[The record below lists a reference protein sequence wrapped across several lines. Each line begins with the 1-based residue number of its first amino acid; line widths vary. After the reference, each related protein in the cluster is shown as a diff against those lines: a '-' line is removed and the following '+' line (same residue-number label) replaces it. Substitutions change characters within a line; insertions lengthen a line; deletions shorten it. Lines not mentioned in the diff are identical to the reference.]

1 MSCSKVPVLRD
12 CCRGCGKMNLDP
24 GAVGDLAFA
33 HENKVAGVS
42 LSPVTNFVVFRKS
55 LLVLSLFFFVAST
68 VMDVLRGTT
77 TAEAGL
83 HDSTAFANASWS
95 ATIPKGCTDLCASFQ
110 EAAAASGQAR
120 SSLSAASASASCLNV
135 CLSAG
140 SDFKLPG
147 DSGKNGTGSV
157 TLPCSVNASVA
168 AAGTDADYAVSC
180 SLSGGRASSEP
191 TQLKVQLEVVAQ
203 NRARVSACCLLVSLA
218 LVCSA
223 LRAWRDEEVSG
234 RRMKLSWLIAIGRP
248 FLISFL
254 PWYWMCG
261 VDDAV
266 RAGTMYKVSPAAA
279 VMAARAAIALP
290 IYRDLGGAI
299 LPVIPAA
306 IAGARLLKTLAP
318 AASLWAVLLNCLP
331 PVSFAFNWPLF
342 GLLYHTTGA
351 WWFLLAGL
359 MYSGNV
365 LVYTCCNRR
374 IQEATTPDTAYSAVN
389 KARTWTRVIKYVS
402 YGIMVFGIVA
412 EVRALGI
419 DREERDRDPPV
430 GVWDLLKLTFDYF
443 SGFYISLVA
452 VSDILLKAFALITAD
467 AVSAAGK
474 QQHHI
479 LVEHIRGP
487 VYIGGKT
494 KTKENKE
501 NKEIKEIKEIK
512 EKKTHGGATLKNT
525 ELVIQVTSKQG
536 EAAVEGK
543 G

>member
-1 MSCSKVPVLRD
+1 MGCRRVPVVRD

-33 HENKVAGVS
+33 DENKVAGIS
-42 LSPVTNFVVFRKS
+42 LSPVTNYVVFRKS
-55 LLVLSLFFFVAST
+55 LLVLSLVFFVAST

-77 TAEAGL
+77 AAEAGL
-83 HDSTAFANASWS
+83 HNSTVFVNASRS
-95 ATIPKGCTDLCASFQ
+95 ATIPQGCTDLCASFQ

-120 SSLSAASASASCLNV
+120 SSLSAASASASCLNM

-140 SDFKLPG
+140 SDYQLPG
-147 DSGKNGTGSV
+147 DAGNV

-168 AAGTDADYAVSC
+168 VAGTDADYAVSC
-180 SLSGGRASSEP
+180 SLSGGRATSEP

-234 RRMKLSWLIAIGRP
+234 RRMKLSWLITIGRP

-254 PWYWMCG
+254 PWYWMCS

-318 AASLWAVLLNCLP
+318 AAPLWTVLLNCLP

-342 GLLYHTTGA
+342 GLLYHITGA

-365 LVYTCCNRR
+365 LVYTCCSRR

-389 KARTWTRVIKYVS
+389 KARTWTKVLKYVS
-402 YGIMVFGIVA
+402 YGIMVFGIVMEA
-412 EVRALGI
+412 RAGI
-419 DREERDRDPPV
+419 PCLASSWQRHRGVVVWWWRGRGGRTRLRPRDGCR
-430 GVWDLLKLTFDYF
+430 F
-443 SGFYISLVA
+443 
-452 VSDILLKAFALITAD
+452 
-467 AVSAAGK
+467 
-474 QQHHI
+474 
-479 LVEHIRGP
+479 
-487 VYIGGKT
+487 
-494 KTKENKE
+494 
-501 NKEIKEIKEIK
+501 
-512 EKKTHGGATLKNT
+512 
-525 ELVIQVTSKQG
+525 
-536 EAAVEGK
+536 
-543 G
+543 